1 MLLMTKIASY
11 FPHSLKTRLMGI
23 TLLFLLLPT
32 SILGYLGYDY
42 LSENIKKT
50 QIRAVANV
58 ADTRFSQVVELFKA
72 ANIHASH
79 LLNHLSAQCETNNKS
94 KSEIDTCLKETLTTF
109 IEDEEAL
116 SATLT
121 RPNGEEIT
129 AGKPP
134 AIKIKPFQEKQ
145 LVGFSKPSG
154 SNSHYYYSKVCHDN
168 TLDCLVIM
176 YPIKAVQHIFM
187 ANSGLGISGDVFML
201 DANGFFITRPHLL
214 TRQIYSE
221 SPDDHATQH
230 CLTHK
235 NSEILDIDRRNID
248 IIHSFRFV
256 PEIGGGC
263 IMAHLD
269 QKEAFA
275 TLNTMQWRVA
285 MTAMTLIGFA
295 LYIALLVGRNI
306 VKPIDKLCEVTHEI
320 INGNYT
326 VSAVVV
332 GDDEISALANAFN
345 LMTKRLESAFEEL
358 HSQQT
363 QLEYQVQKR
372 TQELFLSKN
381 QAEEA
386 LALLQETQQ
395 SLVQAEKMA
404 VLGSLVA
411 GVAHEINTPLGITL
425 TSTSF
430 LSDETQKISTLY
442 KKGDLSGDELDAYFE
457 IATQST
463 QLSVIN
469 CHRAADLIHSFKQV
483 AVDQTSDNQREFNL
497 KIYLEEVLF
506 SLRPALKKTN
516 IKVQLSCPSNLWL
529 INYPGAISQIITNF
543 VMNSLLHAY
552 DAGQCGTIRLNIIE
566 LPNDR
571 IELHYSDDGK
581 GIPLEI
587 QSHIF
592 DPFFTTK
599 RSKGGS
605 GLGLHLVY
613 NIVHQKLKGTLTLKS
628 IEGEG
633 STFILNFARQL

>member
-1 MLLMTKIASY
+1 MSLMKKIASY

-58 ADTRFSQVVELFKA
+58 ANTRFDQVIALFKA
-72 ANIHASH
+72 ANTHASH
-79 LLNHLSAQCETNNKS
+79 LLNHVSVQCKNNDLSK
-94 KSEIDTCLKETLTTF
+94 KDLDTCLKDTLTAF
-109 IEDEEAL
+109 IDDEEAL
-116 SATLT
+116 SATLIQT
-121 RPNGEEIT
+121 NGEEIT
-129 AGKPP
+129 VGKPP
-134 AIKIKPFQEKQ
+134 NINIKPFQEKQ
-145 LVGFSKPSG
+145 IVGFSKSNG
-154 SNSHYYYSKVCHDN
+154 SHFHHYYINVCSDS
-168 TLDCLVIM
+168 TLDCILII
-176 YPIKAVQHIFM
+176 YPLKAVQSVFM

-201 DANGFFITRPHLL
+201 DANGVFITRPHLL
-214 TRQIYSE
+214 TRQISSE

-230 CLTHK
+230 CLTQK
-235 NSEILDIDRRNID
+235 NSEILDIDRRNIE

-345 LMTKRLESAFEEL
+345 LMTKRLESAFDEL
-358 HSQQT
+358 HHQQT

-425 TSTSF
+425 TSASF
-430 LSDETQKISTLY
+430 LSDETKKTAMLY
-442 KKGDLSGDELDAYFE
+442 KKGDLSGNELEAYFE
-457 IATQST
+457 MAAQST

-552 DAGQCGTIRLNIIE
+552 DINQCGTIRLNIIE
-566 LPNDR
+566 LPHDK

-581 GIPLEI
+581 GIPLSI
-587 QSHIF
+587 QSKIF

-613 NIVHQKLKGTLTLKS
+613 NIVHQKLKGTLTLQS

-633 STFILNFARQL
+633 TTFILNFARQL